1 MFLVLVLFATELDFV
16 TQRMRL
22 QSPLARDTYTL
33 EHDQKPLHNELS
45 STNQIYLCMGINY
58 LGPSKGGVKNST
70 PFHKVMGKEGK
81 EVNIAQC

>member
-1 MFLVLVLFATELDFV
+1 
-16 TQRMRL
+16 
-22 QSPLARDTYTL
+22 
-33 EHDQKPLHNELS
+33 
-45 STNQIYLCMGINY
+45 MGINY